1 VGKLTCFIYSLFF
14 VSCITCLHGLERL
27 ERIDNVEQ
35 PKTIISVV
43 HPIIEALIQANKFKK
58 YENNRLFSIND
69 IQRSFLEKYMP
80 QEVSLKK
87 IKKTLGLEMFSK
99 KELFGA
105 ASSDIDELNKLLK
118 REGFDIQLD
127 SNIPDTFGTVG
138 ILKIFIE
145 WIKKAKE
152 SVIIDKT
159 TQKEY
164 PAVMMEVNE
173 GECKVYEDNSQE
185 NFVIK
190 ITTKSGDI
198 VRMSP
203 AKRAPSDAF
212 ELVKNIEDLSS
223 NVKQM
228 NLVTSRNYDS
238 FVYFPMVDI
247 NISKKLEWL
256 IKMKLCK
263 DIEIAQALQQTKF
276 KMDTEGASV
285 ESAVALLLRECCV
298 SHQLEKNFIIDKP
311 FYLWIERPGVKDT
324 IFCAYITQKNWNSPK
339 KYT

>member
-14 VSCITCLHGLERL
+14 VSCIICLHGLEKT
-27 ERIDNVEQ
+27 DNVEQ

-58 YENNRLFSIND
+58 YENNRFFSVND

-87 IKKTLGLEMFSK
+87 IKKDLGLEMFSK

-105 ASSDIDELNKLLK
+105 ASSDIGELNKLLK

-127 SNIPDTFGTVG
+127 SDISGTFGTVG

-152 SVIIDKT
+152 SVIIDKI

-164 PAVMMEVNE
+164 PAVVMKVNE
-173 GECKVYEDNSQE
+173 SECKVYEDNSQE
-185 NFVIK
+185 NFVVK

-198 VRMSP
+198 VCMSS

-212 ELVKNIEDLSS
+212 ELVKNIENLSS
-223 NVKQM
+223 SVKQM
-228 NLVTSRNYDS
+228 NLVTACNYDS
-238 FVYFPMVDI
+238 FVYFPMIDI
-247 NISKKLEWL
+247 NISEKLEWL
-256 IKMKLCK
+256 IGMKLCK
-263 DIEIAQALQQTKF
+263 GIEIAQALQQTKF

-285 ESAVALLLRECCV
+285 ESAVVLLLRECCV
-298 SHQLEKNFIIDKP
+298 LHHPEKNFIIDKP
-311 FYLWIERPGVKDT
+311 FYLWIERHGVKAP
-324 IFCAYITQKNWNSPK
+324 IFCAYITQENWKNPNNYPHSS
-339 KYT
+339 